1 MLVWKGFLTPYLR
14 LSRVS
19 LNMDI
24 ANIKLPI
31 AVIGVIVV
39 QAFGIIWYVAQLD
52 STVSNLDS
60 SVITIQE
67 SVHDEFDDA
76 ALQETIAA
84 LEERIDELETTIAII
99 ENEYRTIMSD
109 HNGFAD
115 ALKELG
121 EAGVLP
127 SGEQRLYGG
136 YD

>member
-1 MLVWKGFLTPYLR
+1 
-14 LSRVS
+14 
-19 LNMDI
+19 MDI
-24 ANIKLPI
+24 ANVNLPI

-52 STVSNLDS
+52 SIVSNLDS
-60 SVITIQE
+60 SVTTIQE

-76 ALQETIAA
+76 DLRETIAA

-109 HNGFAD
+109 HSGFAD

-121 EAGVLP
+121 ESGVLP

>member
-1 MLVWKGFLTPYLR
+1 
-14 LSRVS
+14 
-19 LNMDI
+19 MDI
-24 ANIKLPI
+24 ANVKLPI

-67 SVHDEFDDA
+67 SVHDEFDDTD
-76 ALQETIAA
+76 LRETIAA

>member
-1 MLVWKGFLTPYLR
+1 
-14 LSRVS
+14 
-19 LNMDI
+19 MDI
-24 ANIKLPI
+24 SNVKLPV
-31 AVIGVIVV
+31 AVIGVIVA

-52 STVSNLDS
+52 STVSNLDR
-60 SVITIQE
+60 SVTTIQE

-76 ALQETIAA
+76 DLRETIAA
-84 LEERIDELETTIAII
+84 LEERMDEIETTIAII

-109 HNGFAD
+109 HSGFAD

-121 EAGVLP
+121 ESGVLP

>member
-1 MLVWKGFLTPYLR
+1 MN
-14 LSRVS
+14 VS
-19 LNMDI
+19 
-24 ANIKLPI
+24 NIKLPI
-31 AVIGVIVV
+31 GIIAVIVA
-39 QAFGIIWYVAQLD
+39 QAFGIIWYVAQLA

-60 SVITIQE
+60 SVSTIQE

-76 ALQETIAA
+76 DLRETIDA

-109 HNGFAD
+109 HSGFAD

-121 EAGVLP
+121 ESGVLP
-127 SGEQRLYGG
+127 SGEKRLYGG

>member
-1 MLVWKGFLTPYLR
+1 
-14 LSRVS
+14 
-19 LNMDI
+19 MDI
-24 ANIKLPI
+24 ANVKLPI

-60 SVITIQE
+60 SVTTIQE

-76 ALQETIAA
+76 DLRETIAA

-109 HNGFAD
+109 HSGFAD

-121 EAGVLP
+121 ESGVLP

>member
-1 MLVWKGFLTPYLR
+1 
-14 LSRVS
+14 
-19 LNMDI
+19 MDI
-24 ANIKLPI
+24 ANVKLPI

-60 SVITIQE
+60 SVTTIQE

-76 ALQETIAA
+76 DLRETIAA

-99 ENEYRTIMSD
+99 ENEYRTIMSY
-109 HNGFAD
+109 HSGFAD

-121 EAGVLP
+121 ESGVLP

>member
-1 MLVWKGFLTPYLR
+1 
-14 LSRVS
+14 
-19 LNMDI
+19 MDI
-24 ANIKLPI
+24 SNVKLPV
-31 AVIGVIVV
+31 AVIGVIVA

-60 SVITIQE
+60 SVTTIQE

-76 ALQETIAA
+76 DLRETIAA
-84 LEERIDELETTIAII
+84 LEERMDEIETTIAII

-109 HNGFAD
+109 HSGFAD

-121 EAGVLP
+121 ESGVLP

>member
-1 MLVWKGFLTPYLR
+1 
-14 LSRVS
+14 
-19 LNMDI
+19 MDI
-24 ANIKLPI
+24 ANVKLPI
-31 AVIGVIVV
+31 AVIGVIVG

-60 SVITIQE
+60 SVTTIQE

-76 ALQETIAA
+76 DLRETIAA

-109 HNGFAD
+109 HSGFAD

-121 EAGVLP
+121 ESGVLP